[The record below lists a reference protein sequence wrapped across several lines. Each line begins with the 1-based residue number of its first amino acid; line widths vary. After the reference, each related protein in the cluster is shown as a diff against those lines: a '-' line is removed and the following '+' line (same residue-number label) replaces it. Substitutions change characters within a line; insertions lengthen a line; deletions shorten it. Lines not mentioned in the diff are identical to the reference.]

1 MKTIIAGSRWLYAPA
16 FLEQIME
23 AIDWTPSEVVSGCAR
38 GPDLMGE
45 QWAKSRGIPVKQF
58 PANWDAHGKA
68 AGPIRNKEMADY
80 AEAAVIMWDEQSK
93 GTKSMIDLARAA
105 GLKVE
110 VFLAK
115 PAVPR
120 RS

>member
-1 MKTIIAGSRWLYAPA
+1 MKTIIAGSRWLYDPG
-16 FLEQIME
+16 FLEQVMK
-23 AIDWTPSEVVSGCAR
+23 AISWTPTEVVSGGAR
-38 GPDLMGE
+38 GPDKMGE
-45 QWAKSRGIPVKQF
+45 EWAQEKGIPVKKF
-58 PANWDAHGKA
+58 PADWDMHGKA
-68 AGPIRNKEMADY
+68 AGPIRNKEMAEY
-80 AEAAVIMWDEQSK
+80 ADAAVILWDEQSR